1 MPFHLHRAL
10 PVLVSTLAL
19 TVACSDDPAE
29 LAPVPVDGPPAD
41 AAPLIDPALLGP
53 WSEIADPF
61 VGAAAAP
68 PTFTFEPDGT
78 YRARC
83 AAGLA
88 TCAYQAADGHLTLDC
103 PGAAVAHRRAP
114 YFVDGGRLYL
124 EAFVREGEGVGPIG
138 SWTSTAEQIGAV
150 HRRRYV
156 VRADGSVGIVV
167 TVDGTPVVELSGTWR
182 GTDDHLT
189 IATVRDGA
197 PHREHLML
205 ADDRL
210 GIGYQRP

>member
-1 MPFHLHRAL
+1 MPHPARPAL
-10 PVLVSTLAL
+10 LATLAL
-19 TVACSDDPAE
+19 LAAAACSDDPST
-29 LAPVPVDGPPAD
+29 LAPAPVDGPSAD
-41 AAPLIDPALLGP
+41 ASPLVDPALLGP
-53 WSEIADPF
+53 WTEIADPV
-61 VGAAAAP
+61 VGATASP
-68 PTFTFEPDGT
+68 PTFTFEADGT
-78 YRARC
+78 YLARC

-124 EAFVREGEGVGPIG
+124 EAFVREGEGVGVIG
-138 SWTSTAEQIGAV
+138 SWTSTAEQVGAV
-150 HRRRYV
+150 HRKRYV

-182 GTDDHLT
+182 GTGDHLT
-189 IATVRDGA
+189 IDTVRDGA

-210 GIGYQRP
+210 GVGYQRP